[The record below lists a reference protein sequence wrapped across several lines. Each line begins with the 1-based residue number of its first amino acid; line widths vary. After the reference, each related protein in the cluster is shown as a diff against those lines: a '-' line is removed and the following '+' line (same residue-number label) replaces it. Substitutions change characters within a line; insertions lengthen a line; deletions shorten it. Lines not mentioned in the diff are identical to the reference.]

1 MSASV
6 ARSER
11 ILNRLAAETG
21 LSAPAVEWL
30 KTALDPFHDTPLN
43 CTGVPDS
50 VIGNS
55 VVQCIKSSVNISA
68 PTGLAPDTNWAV
80 HVQMEP
86 FFANSAT
93 PLQFVA
99 ANQTTGNV
107 GSFLQMPNIATD
119 FRPVYPVNILSYPD
133 NDVSDFSNPFVPFPS
148 TAGYATTQFN
158 LNANYTDGDYR
169 VVSQGFEVLN
179 TTADLT
185 RQGLCTVYRTPVP
198 TFLDT
203 SVANFGFL
211 KTDVAGQWCQ
221 GAQVLVIDGPPA
233 NINDALKLP
242 NTKQWKASEGCYVTA
257 HINDCDIPVN
267 NNSWVQPLVQRLG
280 SGGGVSQFNSP
291 RPSVVTLGDFSYPS
305 FREISWAPMDISGA
319 FFTGLSPSTTLTI
332 NWNIYIERFPSKLQG
347 DLVVIAK
354 PSPNYCPMAFE
365 LYKAIA
371 MELPVGVMQ
380 KENGLGDWFRD
391 AVNTV
396 SEIVTPVM
404 SMIPHPAAQAISG
417 VSRAIGNAT
426 ARKES
431 MSPYVSESAE
441 REFVSPFKAK
451 KEIPRERIVK
461 KEIKKEIKRETKPFL
476 KKSKMTVMPSAK
488 KGRKK

>member
-242 NTKQWKASEGCYVTA
+242 KY
-257 HINDCDIPVN
+257 
-267 NNSWVQPLVQRLG
+267 
-280 SGGGVSQFNSP
+280 
-291 RPSVVTLGDFSYPS
+291 
-305 FREISWAPMDISGA
+305 
-319 FFTGLSPSTTLTI
+319 
-332 NWNIYIERFPSKLQG
+332 
-347 DLVVIAK
+347 
-354 PSPNYCPMAFE
+354 
-365 LYKAIA
+365 
-371 MELPVGVMQ
+371 
-380 KENGLGDWFRD
+380 
-391 AVNTV
+391 
-396 SEIVTPVM
+396 
-404 SMIPHPAAQAISG
+404 
-417 VSRAIGNAT
+417 
-426 ARKES
+426 
-431 MSPYVSESAE
+431 
-441 REFVSPFKAK
+441 
-451 KEIPRERIVK
+451 
-461 KEIKKEIKRETKPFL
+461 
-476 KKSKMTVMPSAK
+476 
-488 KGRKK
+488 